1 MTFVAGFTDC
11 VGKGIGRHVRVRR
24 GGSARAVTETASRTN
39 MKEPPAPDVGARERS
54 SCTTLLR

>member
-39 MKEPPAPDVGARERS
+39 MKDPLPPM
-54 SCTTLLR
+54 